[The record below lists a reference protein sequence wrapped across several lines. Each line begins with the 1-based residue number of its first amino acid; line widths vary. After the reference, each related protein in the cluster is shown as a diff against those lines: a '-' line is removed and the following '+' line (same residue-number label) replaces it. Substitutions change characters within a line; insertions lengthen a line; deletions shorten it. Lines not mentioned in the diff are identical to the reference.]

1 MQTQFVNLLL
11 IPIKISGRTTAL
23 SRQKVHL
30 IIRIDFYRRPQRRR
44 SSRFQNATL
53 KGRDPD
59 ENIQQ
64 SSDLTRGAVGLRQRR
79 VAGSHQLRT
88 LVRLQS
94 VVRVFE
100 TVSGAN

>member
-11 IPIKISGRTTAL
+11 IPIKISGRATAL

-53 KGRDPD
+53 KRRDP

-64 SSDLTRGAVGLRQRR
+64 SSDLTREAVGLRQRR
-79 VAGSHQLRT
+79 VAGPHQLRT